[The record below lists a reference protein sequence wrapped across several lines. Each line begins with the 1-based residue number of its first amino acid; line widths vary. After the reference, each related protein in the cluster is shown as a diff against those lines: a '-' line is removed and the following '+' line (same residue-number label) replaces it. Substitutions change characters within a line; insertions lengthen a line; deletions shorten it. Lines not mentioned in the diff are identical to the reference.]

1 MKIII
6 EDKFKLKFDK
16 LKDDSAKKLIIEF
29 VSKSERTTTISNL
42 SKQIIHY
49 TNGILGVRINSYYRL
64 LFAVDGMNMIVLD
77 LLDKRKDY

>member
-6 EDKFKLKFDK
+6 EDKFKQKFDK
-16 LKDDSAKKLIIEF
+16 LKDDSAKRLIIEF

-64 LFAVDGMNMIVLD
+64 LFAVDDMNMILLD